1 LSTANSTAE
10 QKARLLEAKAEEN
23 AETIDHLRQE
33 RSLLAAEHKKL
44 QQRFKKALE
53 VCTVDVRQKA
63 EDVERCLVAQQMDK
77 LREEQRVSQK
87 SHNGRRHALDI
98 QKLEIE
104 ELKRALADHAD
115 VLQATEA
122 AQIRAAA
129 AQAREREQGVVVAS
143 LEADLAR
150 VRRSAETLG
159 RDLRTERKRREEE
172 NARRDA
178 ERKAERGR
186 ARKEVEETRRELE
199 KVLRERKQVGTELR
213 LVHERLDLLE
223 GEKRTWGRHVCT
235 R

>member
-1 LSTANSTAE
+1 MSALFLRRNTRNYSNVSR
-10 QKARLLEAKAEEN
+10 KPWRYVLLMRVKRRRMLN
-23 AETIDHLRQE
+23 A
-33 RSLLAAEHKKL
+33 A
-44 QQRFKKALE
+44 
-53 VCTVDVRQKA
+53 V
-63 EDVERCLVAQQMDK
+63 VAQQMNK

-122 AQIRAAA
+122 AHIRAAA
-129 AQAREREQGVVVAS
+129 AQAREREQDVVVAS
-143 LEADLAR
+143 LEADLVR
-150 VRRSAETLG
+150 VRRSSETLG

-178 ERKAERGR
+178 ERKVERGR
-186 ARKEVEETRRELE
+186 ARKEVEETRGELE

-223 GEKRTWGRHVCT
+223 GEKKTWVRHVCA

>member
-1 LSTANSTAE
+1 MRVKRRRMLS
-10 QKARLLEAKAEEN
+10 
-23 AETIDHLRQE
+23 
-33 RSLLAAEHKKL
+33 
-44 QQRFKKALE
+44 
-53 VCTVDVRQKA
+53 VVV
-63 EDVERCLVAQQMDK
+63 VAQQMDK
-77 LREEQRVSQK
+77 LRKEQRVSQK

-122 AQIRAAA
+122 AHIRAAA
-129 AQAREREQGVVVAS
+129 AQAREREQDVVVAS

-150 VRRSAETLG
+150 VRRSAEALG

-178 ERKAERGR
+178 ERKTERGR
-186 ARKEVEETRRELE
+186 ARKEVEETRRELG

>member
-1 LSTANSTAE
+1 
-10 QKARLLEAKAEEN
+10 
-23 AETIDHLRQE
+23 
-33 RSLLAAEHKKL
+33 
-44 QQRFKKALE
+44 
-53 VCTVDVRQKA
+53 
-63 EDVERCLVAQQMDK
+63 MDK

-122 AQIRAAA
+122 AHIRAAA
-129 AQAREREQGVVVAS
+129 AQAREREQDVVVAS

-178 ERKAERGR
+178 ERKVERGR
-186 ARKEVEETRRELE
+186 ARKEVEEARRELE

-223 GEKRTWGRHVCT
+223 GEKRTWAQHVCT